1 MASFIINHPFF
12 FFFFFSSSF
21 FDPLSNFIPLLQ
33 NFLSPTSTLV
43 LILFHEKRDETK
55 NELGMKKKEIVEIS
69 RKFTTFNFGKLVDAI
84 FFLST
89 VRLKIVENEWNDAIL
104 DCTRTNIEF
113 QSTLIEK
120 KFWILNQFPSIFFF
134 VSLQDVFIYF
144 PFFFFT
150 KLSTRSSDRI
160 VDLSTATLIPLPLF
174 LQTWAK
180 VFTWPK
186 VNDEFSLKID
196 KQLANCAT
204 IPFENFPFSF
214 TARVS
219 ARLIKPPFTPKNY

>member
-33 NFLSPTSTLV
+33 NFVSPTSTLV

-134 VSLQDVFIYF
+134 VSLEDVFIYF
-144 PFFFFT
+144 PFFF
-150 KLSTRSSDRI
+150 SQNCRHVPPIESSI
-160 VDLSTATLIPLPLF
+160 YPLLPSF
-174 LQTWAK
+174 PQTWAK
-180 VFTWPK
+180 VFTWSK

>member
-1 MASFIINHPFF
+1 MNFIINHPFF
-12 FFFFFSSSF
+12 FFLLFFLLLFRSSIEFYSSF
-21 FDPLSNFIPLLQ
+21 TKLRLTNVDSRSNFI
-33 NFLSPTSTLV
+33 SRETRRD
-43 LILFHEKRDETK
+43 EKRARDE
-55 NELGMKKKEIVEIS
+55 KKEIVEIS

-134 VSLQDVFIYF
+134 VSLEDVFIYF
-144 PFFFFT
+144 PFFF
-150 KLSTRSSDRI
+150 SQNCRHVPPIESSI
-160 VDLSTATLIPLPLF
+160 YPLLPSF
-174 LQTWAK
+174 PQTWAK
-180 VFTWPK
+180 VFTWSK

>member
-134 VSLQDVFIYF
+134 VSLEDVFIYF
-144 PFFFFT
+144 PFFFY
-150 KLSTRSSDRI
+150 KI
-160 VDLSTATLIPLPLF
+160 VDTFLRSNRRFIHCYPHSPPSLPPNLSESFHVAQGKRRI
-174 LQTWAK
+174 
-180 VFTWPK
+180 FTQ
-186 VNDEFSLKID
+186 D
-196 KQLANCAT
+196 
-204 IPFENFPFSF
+204 
-214 TARVS
+214 R
-219 ARLIKPPFTPKNY
+219 

>member
-12 FFFFFSSSF
+12 FFLLLFFLLLFRSSIEFYSSF
-21 FDPLSNFIPLLQ
+21 TKLPLTNVDSRANFI
-33 NFLSPTSTLV
+33 SRETRRD
-43 LILFHEKRDETK
+43 EKRARDE
-55 NELGMKKKEIVEIS
+55 KKEIVEIS

-144 PFFFFT
+144 PFFFY
-150 KLSTRSSDRI
+150 KI
-160 VDLSTATLIPLPLF
+160 VDTF
-174 LQTWAK
+174 LRSNRR
-180 VFTWPK
+180 FIHCYPHSPK
-186 VNDEFSLKID
+186 LERKFSHG
-196 KQLANCAT
+196 
-204 IPFENFPFSF
+204 P
-214 TARVS
+214 R
-219 ARLIKPPFTPKNY
+219 

>member
-134 VSLQDVFIYF
+134 VSLEDVFIYF
-144 PFFFFT
+144 PFFFSQNCRHVPPIESSIYPLLPSFPSLSSS
-150 KLSTRSSDRI
+150 KLER
-160 VDLSTATLIPLPLF
+160 
-174 LQTWAK
+174 K
-180 VFTWPK
+180 
-186 VNDEFSLKID
+186 FSRG
-196 KQLANCAT
+196 
-204 IPFENFPFSF
+204 P
-214 TARVS
+214 R
-219 ARLIKPPFTPKNY
+219 

>member
-120 KFWILNQFPSIFFF
+120 KFWILNPFPSIFFF
-134 VSLQDVFIYF
+134 FRIFGRCVYLFS
-144 PFFFFT
+144 FFFLQNCRHVPPIESSIYPLLPSFPSLSSS
-150 KLSTRSSDRI
+150 KLER
-160 VDLSTATLIPLPLF
+160 
-174 LQTWAK
+174 K
-180 VFTWPK
+180 
-186 VNDEFSLKID
+186 FSRG
-196 KQLANCAT
+196 
-204 IPFENFPFSF
+204 P
-214 TARVS
+214 R
-219 ARLIKPPFTPKNY
+219 